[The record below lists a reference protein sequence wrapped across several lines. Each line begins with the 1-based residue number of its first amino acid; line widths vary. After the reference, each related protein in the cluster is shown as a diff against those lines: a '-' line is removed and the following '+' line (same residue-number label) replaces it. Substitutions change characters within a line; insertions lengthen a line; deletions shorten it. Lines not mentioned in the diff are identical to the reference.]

1 MSSLAGV
8 DIMNKAAES
17 LNYSLR
23 RIVKDKGVS
32 PNDETLL
39 KWVIAGKNNIPY
51 YPACQVWSIHSGFF
65 Q

>member
-23 RIVKDKGVS
+23 RIVKDKDAFG
-32 PNDETLL
+32 NGEALM
-39 KWVIAGKNNIPY
+39 KRVIARKNNIPY
-51 YPACQVWSIHSGFF
+51 YPCLSGMVYKL
-65 Q
+65 